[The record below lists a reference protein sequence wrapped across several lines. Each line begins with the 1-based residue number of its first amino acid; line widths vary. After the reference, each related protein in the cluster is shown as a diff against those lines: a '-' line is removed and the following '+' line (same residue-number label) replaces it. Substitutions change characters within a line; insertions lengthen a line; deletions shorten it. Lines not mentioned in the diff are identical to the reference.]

1 MFKLRPMKDMK
12 MSAHLYD
19 KTILLVAFA
28 AISGVVNAQEDHGK
42 MVEEHLEK
50 ALKSGK
56 AGDAKGVISHTEEA
70 RKELIDDNEEHP
82 YTHLHKPIYGEH
94 QKAERDEEIFEE
106 MDKAIEEAREG
117 HTQEAVEAVE
127 RASRHL
133 REKEEAK

>member
-1 MFKLRPMKDMK
+1 MFKLRLIKDMK
-12 MSAHLYD
+12 MPAHLYS

-28 AISGVVNAQEDHGK
+28 AISGVAYAQEDHGK
-42 MVEEHLEK
+42 KAEEHLEM

-70 RKELIDDNEEHP
+70 RKELIDDNENHP
-82 YTHLHKPIYGEH
+82 YTHLQKPIYGEH

-117 HTQEAVEAVE
+117 HTREAVEAVE

-133 REKEEAK
+133 REKEEVK

>member
-12 MSAHLYD
+12 MSAHLYG
-19 KTILLVAFA
+19 KAILLVAFA
-28 AISGVVNAQEDHGK
+28 AICGVVHAQEDHGK
-42 MVEEHLEK
+42 KVEEHLEK